1 MRIYVL
7 YFSDVYHCPN
17 LKLTHKSGSDTGLV
31 ISSSILFPNNFVG
44 GSWLIGLI
52 RRPFSLV
59 FPVEMKRKGCLF
71 RNGNVS
77 NPSFRG
83 RVGADWPAS
92 GKWPAGAP
100 RHSNVW

>member
-1 MRIYVL
+1 MQARLTIIVVIRESVGKTINSPLLTHKIASSLSLMRIYVL
-7 YFSDVYHCPN
+7 YFSDVY
-17 LKLTHKSGSDTGLV
+17 LGSDTGLV

-77 NPSFRG
+77 NP
-83 RVGADWPAS
+83 
-92 GKWPAGAP
+92 
-100 RHSNVW
+100 